1 MPNFLLET
9 FPKVLSI
16 KSWSSSLHFT
26 SWNILSKTLLFR
38 NMSLFLRGGW
48 VVKFLT
54 LSHFCHMSLLG
65 GGGWVLKEIWSMSLN
80 NPFFFFVPFPNDFLL
95 SPPVI
100 YELWTSSF
108 ALIAFGKVLLYVL
121 NQSIPAIVI
130 GLPESIIALAP
141 FSRILLSLSL
151 VLKQRYG
158 LLLRTPNLH
167 EHCYLLRCWIAHC
180 PLPSSSWTSCQLPE
194 DKWTTQF
201 LRPTHWEYLKALVQF
216 YGLQAHLLTW
226 RAWYFEYLSVFPSL
240 ICSFWFDA
248 WLFLLPSSPSGFEGQ
263 LTDLWLLQAQAHF

>member
-1 MPNFLLET
+1 M
-9 FPKVLSI
+9 
-16 KSWSSSLHFT
+16 
-26 SWNILSKTLLFR
+26 
-38 NMSLFLRGGW
+38 
-48 VVKFLT
+48 
-54 LSHFCHMSLLG
+54 
-65 GGGWVLKEIWSMSLN
+65 
-80 NPFFFFVPFPNDFLL
+80 PNDFLL

-141 FSRILLSLSL
+141 FSRILLSSSL
-151 VLKQRYG
+151 VLKQWHG

-180 PLPSSSWTSCQLPE
+180 SLPSSSWTSCQLPE

-201 LRPTHWEYLKALVQF
+201 LRPTHWEYLKARSCTVLWASGASANVTSMIF
-216 YGLQAHLLTW
+216 RIFKCFPKFDLLFLIWRLAVSLTIFSLRFW
-226 RAWYFEYLSVFPSL
+226 RAIDRFMV
-240 ICSFWFDA
+240 A
-248 WLFLLPSSPSGFEGQ
+248 TGTGTFLKGGTHLHLQNLHLNHLPSF
-263 LTDLWLLQAQAHF
+263 